1 VKISLNAGKLMPP
14 FLKLEDLLA
23 PPPLPAI
30 LAVFMVLG
38 LNKLGSPITRRLT
51 QASAL
56 PLRKTAAF
64 ILASALVATTVYV
77 LALFGV
83 AYLWLLRVMAWSL
96 AVLGLTELLRFNREG
111 VLQVFPRLRQRW
123 QELPPWGKAAVPP
136 LLIAGICLLLIALSP
151 PTDADSLDYHL
162 GVPLEILRHHGHFF
176 RPDWLTERLMGLGE
190 SLNLLGLAGGTD
202 ILGSTLQFSGLVA
215 ALVGVM
221 TLAKTDMDRIL
232 VAVAIIGCPI
242 VMFLVPNQK
251 PQMLPTA
258 ATTIALLLLADR
270 FRAMDA
276 KTLILSLPC
285 VFFAISCKYSFILT
299 GGVLVG
305 LALLAA
311 YRARLLGLALGLCL
325 AAYMVLVLPV
335 HWHNL
340 VFYGDPLSPFLER
353 FKTVSDPV
361 VLRFATHIRSYS
373 EYSLFPFP
381 LGMLFPGSL
390 GTLSAVLGLGP
401 LLLFMGIKE
410 ARTHLVPK
418 VLLVCVA
425 VVVACILSFSQL
437 QARFFFEPYLWIVAA
452 GAASAWTPFKRLL
465 SKLMVGQLVVVALM
479 AMFGAATLFPG
490 SLTSAWRDRVM
501 SRAAYGYAETRWL
514 NQVLPPDAVV
524 LSSIKSS
531 ALMPRPY
538 LSSNIFDFFD
548 LGRPDELARF
558 KALAI
563 AAKVNTLVTE
573 VHRSPVIPSS
583 LLPGLG
589 EPLAGPKEFSRAVRN
604 PWNRGEA
611 HKVMAFR
618 FNPKMLPPR

>member
-1 VKISLNAGKLMPP
+1 MPP

-23 PPPLPAI
+23 PPPLSAL

-38 LNKLGSPITRRLT
+38 LKSLGSRMTYRLSL
-51 QASAL
+51 ASPL
-56 PLRKTAAF
+56 PLREAAAF
-64 ILASALVATTVYV
+64 VLASALVATTVYG
-77 LALFGV
+77 LALFGA
-83 AYLWLLRVMAWSL
+83 AYLWLLRVMAWLL
-96 AVLGLTELLRFNREG
+96 AALGLTELSRFNRER
-111 VLQVFPRLRQRW
+111 VLQAIPHLHQRW
-123 QELPPWGKAAVPP
+123 QELPRWGKAAVPP
-136 LLIAGICLLLIALSP
+136 LLIAGICLLLTALSP

-162 GVPLEILRHHGHFF
+162 GVPLDILRHHGHFF
-176 RPDWLTERLMGLGE
+176 RPDWLTARLMGLGE

-202 ILGSTLQFSGLVA
+202 ILGATLQFAGLVA
-215 ALVGVM
+215 AMVGVM

-242 VMFLVPNQK
+242 VLFLVPNQK

-258 ATTIALLLLADR
+258 ATTIALILLAER

-285 VFFAISCKYSFILT
+285 VFFAIACKYSFILT

-311 YRARLLGLALGLCL
+311 YRARILVPSVGICL
-325 AAYMVLVLPV
+325 AAYMVLVFPV

-340 VFYGDPLSPFLER
+340 VFYGDPISPFLER

-373 EYSLFPFP
+373 EYTLFPFP
-381 LGMLFPGSL
+381 LGMLFPASL
-390 GTLSAVLGLGP
+390 GTLSTVLGLGP
-401 LLLFMGIKE
+401 LLLFMGLKE
-410 ARTHLVPK
+410 ARAHLVPQ
-418 VLLVCVA
+418 VLLGCVA
-425 VVVACILSFSQL
+425 VEVALILAFSQL
-437 QARFFFEPYLWIVAA
+437 QARFFFESYLWIVAA
-452 GAASAWTPFKRLL
+452 GATSAWTPVKRLL

-490 SLTSAWRDRVM
+490 SLTSAWRDGVM
-501 SRAAYGYAETRWL
+501 SKASYGYAETRWL
-514 NQVLPPDAVV
+514 NQVLPTEGVV

-531 ALMPRPY
+531 ALMPRPH
-538 LSSNIFDFFD
+538 LSSNVFVFFD
-548 LGRPDELARF
+548 LGRPDEQARF
-558 KALAI
+558 KSLAI
-563 AAKVNTLVTE
+563 AAHVNTLVTE
-573 VHRSPVIPSS
+573 FPLAPMMASI

-589 EPLAGPKEFSRAVRN
+589 EPLAGPKELSRGVRN

-611 HKVMAFR
+611 YKVMAFR
-618 FNPKMLPPR
+618 FNPKLLPPQ